1 MLKLFNVFKNF
12 FAPNIQSPNINIFS
26 DRFLN
31 IYNLEVKTMDTKK
44 IVFITAIL
52 MIAISSLSMVSA
64 GWFDFEPE
72 EVTGEILNSSVT
84 WETVEKM
91 DLEPGQS
98 FRIDAN
104 GHADVNYTNETTIN
118 YTLIIKLNA
127 TDDQLKKVNENLD
140 DSELSV
146 ISDNDTLST
155 SDIRVYNS
163 SYSLDGNILTINVT
177 TTYENYYLIQDSGQ
191 AKILSGNITFQ
202 DTSYPYIKF

>member
-1 MLKLFNVFKNF
+1 
-12 FAPNIQSPNINIFS
+12 
-26 DRFLN
+26 
-31 IYNLEVKTMDTKK
+31 MDTKK

>member
-1 MLKLFNVFKNF
+1 
-12 FAPNIQSPNINIFS
+12 
-26 DRFLN
+26 
-31 IYNLEVKTMDTKK
+31 MDTKK

-52 MIAISSLSMVSA
+52 MMAISSLSIVSA

-91 DLEPGQS
+91 DLEPGQP

-146 ISDNDTLST
+146 ISDNDLLST
-155 SDIRVYNS
+155 DITLYDTR
-163 SYSLDGNILTINVT
+163 YSLDGNILTINVT
-177 TTYENYYLIQDSGQ
+177 QTYGYDKVDGGSGQ
-191 AKILSGNITFQ
+191 AKILSGNITFE